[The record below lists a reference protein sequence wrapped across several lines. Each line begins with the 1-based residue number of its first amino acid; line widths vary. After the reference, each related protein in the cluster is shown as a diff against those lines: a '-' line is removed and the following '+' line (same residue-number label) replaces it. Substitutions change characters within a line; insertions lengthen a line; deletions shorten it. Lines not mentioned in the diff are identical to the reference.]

1 MRIATLLLFFAVAYA
16 SAATPPIARSAAKGA
31 PVVKHHNTKP
41 IELQT
46 TPPPAV
52 HEKVVGPVIIDEVPI
67 RHEYEDREDDIGEA
81 VFGEEH
87 IVPTTIGTTQEPIVP
102 TSIGTTPPAV
112 EAFDA

>member
-16 SAATPPIARSAAKGA
+16 SAATPPIARAKGA
-31 PVVKHHNTKP
+31 VKHHNTKP

-67 RHEYEDREDDIGEA
+67 HHEYEDREDDIGEA

-87 IVPTTIGTTQEPIVP
+87 IVPTTIGTTQEP

>member
-31 PVVKHHNTKP
+31 VKHHNTKP

-67 RHEYEDREDDIGEA
+67 HHEYEDREDDIGEA
-81 VFGEEH
+81 VLGEE
-87 IVPTTIGTTQEPIVP
+87 PTIGTTQEP

-112 EAFDA
+112 EAYDA

>member
-1 MRIATLLLFFAVAYA
+1 MRIATLLLFFAIAYA
-16 SAATPPIARSAAKGA
+16 SAATPPRAKGVA
-31 PVVKHHNTKP
+31 KHHNTKP

-67 RHEYEDREDDIGEA
+67 HHEYEDREDDIGEA
-81 VFGEEH
+81 VFGEE
-87 IVPTTIGTTQEPIVP
+87 PTIGTTQEP
-102 TSIGTTPPAV
+102 TTIGTTPPAV

>member
-16 SAATPPIARSAAKGA
+16 SAAMQPIARAKGA

-67 RHEYEDREDDIGEA
+67 HHEYEDREDDIGEA
-81 VFGEEH
+81 VFGEE
-87 IVPTTIGTTQEPIVP
+87 PTTIGTTQEPIVP